1 MSDSEK
7 TYTKQDIIK
16 ILKSINFECTFD
28 DKQVNDFS
36 ELVSSFYQ
44 LGLKM
49 GMSSFITKAALHE
62 IVEITIKNCEFYH
75 NNGGEF

>member
-7 TYTKQDIIK
+7 TYTKQDIIQ
-16 ILKSINFECTFD
+16 ILKSIDFECTFD
-28 DKQVNDFS
+28 DKQVDDFS
-36 ELVSSFYQ
+36 ELVRSFYQ

-62 IVEITIKNCEFYH
+62 IVEITVKNCEFYH